1 MNRKLSPFSSYRAQV
16 ASALLL
22 FVCLILI
29 VWFLPVVQVSSLPH
43 SADRIEAETAARDV
57 LVKAIGGLLF
67 FVTAFVSVQNLRVS
81 EEKQITERF
90 SKAVEMLGH
99 EGSIHIRLGGIYALE
114 RIAKDSERDR
124 YPVMQVLAAFVRVKT
139 STIVRQEA
147 SIEENAPHRYEE
159 FSSYKDFCEREQEA
173 LYGPDYDE
181 GPDPEYYE
189 YYLGTLNENH
199 TSSYLIDVQAAI
211 SAIGKRDFKD
221 SDLFSLDLS
230 QTRLDG
236 ITFRGNYKNI
246 NFHRTRFRDCIFG
259 SDINMGD
266 ANFLQSNFRE
276 AVFEKA
282 KFKYADFREVRFDRS
297 IFLTSTF
304 EGTDFRSS
312 HLLGAKFSGR
322 TNINKCHF
330 ESADLTRVSIGGEIK
345 LLKPDKKKTMRTY
358 FKEESEVKGTF
369 FRDANFTG
377 AYLSDVLFEE
387 GSCQKTKFIGA
398 VLRGVTFR
406 SIDLS
411 SANFSRSRIGIEYDE
426 YTAEEHFRDDR
437 SDRVSFIHTGLARA
451 DLEKVKATLKDVG
464 FE

>member
-16 ASALLL
+16 AGALLL

-29 VWFLPVVQVSSLPH
+29 VWFLPVVQVSSLPN
-43 SADRIEAETAARDV
+43 SAGRIEAEIAARDV
-57 LVKAIGGLLF
+57 LVKAIGGLLV

-114 RIAKDSERDR
+114 RIARDSEKDR
-124 YPVMQVLAAFVRVKT
+124 YPVMQVLAAFVRVKASEIVGRET
-139 STIVRQEA
+139 SL
-147 SIEENAPHRYEE
+147 EENNSHNYEE
-159 FSSYKDFCEREQEA
+159 FSDSRDFAEREHEER
-173 LYGPDYDE
+173 YGPGYDE
-181 GPDPEYYE
+181 PDPEYYE

-199 TSSYLIDVQAAI
+199 ISNYLIDVQAAI

-259 SDINMGD
+259 SDINTGG

-282 KFKYADFREVRFDRS
+282 EFKYADFREVRFDSS

-312 HLLGAKFSGR
+312 YLLGAKFSGR

-330 ESADLTRVSIGGEIK
+330 ESADLTRVSVGGEIK
-345 LLKPDKKKTMRTY
+345 LLKPDKKKRMRTC

-369 FRDANFTG
+369 FRDANFTE
-377 AYLSDVLFEE
+377 AHLSDVLFEE
-387 GSCQKTKFIGA
+387 GGYQKTKFVGA

-411 SANFSRSRIGIEYDE
+411 STNFSRSRIGIEYDE
-426 YTAEEHFRDDR
+426 YTAQEHFRDDR
-437 SDRVSFIHTGLARA
+437 SDGVSFIDTGLAQA
-451 DLEKVKATLKDVG
+451 DLEKAKATLKDVS